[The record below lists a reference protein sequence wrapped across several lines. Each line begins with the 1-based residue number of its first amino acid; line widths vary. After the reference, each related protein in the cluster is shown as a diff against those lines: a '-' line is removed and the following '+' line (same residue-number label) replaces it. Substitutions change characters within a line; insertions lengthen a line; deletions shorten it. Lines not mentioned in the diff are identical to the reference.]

1 MRISLYTK
9 SNQMLI
15 DTAMAAAAWC
25 AAYYIRYEGAIS
37 GTTSRQMLVLFLPI
51 AIGQVLTSTCFG
63 IYKFQWRY
71 VNTGDALCIARAYL
85 AYSLLVISSVLLAGL
100 STPLLRVPVSIIATM
115 SVLSLA
121 GAVSARFARR
131 ILYERR
137 SRAIIGV
144 KPQRFLIIGAG
155 AHGAM
160 VAREML
166 LRKGIEVIG
175 FLDDDSGKQGAVI
188 AGIAVL
194 GPIADLPNIA
204 RTRDID
210 EVLVCISPKSRQSL
224 HISDAK
230 TSKGIPVRSRIMPT
244 LEEILQS
251 TSVISVL
258 SGVNEPPG
266 TDGHLSSTVRSGK
279 GAKAKNQAA
288 YLSFAPDGNG
298 KGHGNTNGHGNGN
311 GNGKKGLHHSG
322 ASRPLVTNVIASPLR
337 NKTILITGGAGF
349 IGSSLAEKIVEHNR
363 VILFDQ
369 SFERAPIQYT
379 SLPGHPNISTVEG
392 SILDADLCS
401 LVKAVDVVVHAAAI
415 LGVNRVCNSSRETLE
430 TNYVGTSRLLKALDA
445 TRKIQRFVYFST
457 SEVFGVNSYRVDEA
471 SRPSI
476 GPIAESRWCYA
487 MSKLA
492 GEHLVA
498 SYFRESGLPITV
510 VRPFNIF
517 GPRRTGD
524 YALRRFI
531 LNALQGKPLEIHG
544 DGTQIRS
551 WCYIEDF
558 CNALLQ
564 MMVRPDAVGEDF
576 NIGHPGNV
584 LTIYELAQKVIQ
596 LTCSTSEVTF
606 CESPFPD
613 ISIRVPSLEKARR
626 LLGYEPKYD
635 LNTGLKLT
643 IEWHQNNL
651 SLFGQGAMVPA
662 LPGSTLLEQGSAA

>member
-1 MRISLYTK
+1 
-9 SNQMLI
+9 
-15 DTAMAAAAWC
+15 
-25 AAYYIRYEGAIS
+25 
-37 GTTSRQMLVLFLPI
+37 
-51 AIGQVLTSTCFG
+51 
-63 IYKFQWRY
+63 
-71 VNTGDALCIARAYL
+71 LCIARAYL
-85 AYSLLVISSVLLAGL
+85 AYSFLAISIALLAGPAM
-100 STPLLRVPVSIIATM
+100 PLLHAQLSIIATM
-115 SVLSLA
+115 SVLSLV
-121 GAVSARFARR
+121 GAISARLARR
-131 ILYERR
+131 VLYERR
-137 SRAIIGV
+137 SRAITEV
-144 KPQRFLIIGAG
+144 RPQRFLIIGAG

-175 FLDDDSGKQGAVI
+175 FLDDDPGKQGAVI
-188 AGIAVL
+188 AGITVL
-194 GPIADLPNIA
+194 GRIADLQNIA
-204 RTRDID
+204 RTKDID

-224 HISDAK
+224 HISDAR

-244 LEEILQS
+244 LEEILET

-266 TDGHLSSTVRSGK
+266 TDGHMVSTLRQGE
-279 GAKAKNQAA
+279 GATAAANNQAGRV
-288 YLSFAPDGNG
+288 SFTPDGNG
-298 KGHGNTNGHGNGN
+298 SGNGNANGHGNGN
-311 GNGKKGLHHSG
+311 SDGNGNGKLGQRLQLSG
-322 ASRPLVTNVIASPLR
+322 ASRRRMVNATAPPLR

-349 IGSSLAEKIVEHNR
+349 IGSSLAEKVVEHNR

-369 SFERAPIQYT
+369 SFECAPIQHT
-379 SLPGHPNISTVEG
+379 SLLRHRNITSVQG
-392 SILDADLCS
+392 SILEADLRS
-401 LVKAVDVVVHAAAI
+401 LVKDVDVVVHAAAI

-498 SYFRESGLPITV
+498 SYFRETRLPITV

-531 LNALQGKPLEIHG
+531 LNALQGRPLEIHG

-558 CNALLQ
+558 CSALLQ
-564 MMVRPDAVGEDF
+564 MIVRLEAVGEDF

-596 LTCSTSEVTF
+596 LTRSTSVVTF

-643 IEWHQNNL
+643 IEWHQENFNL
-651 SLFGQGAMVPA
+651 FQQGGAIVPA
-662 LPGSTLLEQGSAA
+662 VPASPLLEQGSAA